1 MIRLASLL
9 LALLATSA
17 RAEFS
22 VPGFE
27 LVYSYPVE
35 TTLAEPDL
43 RLAQDVWPAMF
54 DAAKKTIDIEQ
65 FYVTPSTGEPLE
77 QSLQALERAAK
88 RGVKIRVL
96 LEKKFEKNSLDGI
109 ARLKTIPGLELRILE
124 WSKIDGDGIIHAKF
138 FVVDSTQA
146 YVGSQNF
153 DWRALKH
160 IHEGGLRISDGPIV
174 AGVQRVFEHDWK
186 EADTKVYELG
196 FKPEPP
202 PAPAT
207 KDADRSGRAYLVASP
222 WRQNPAGIGDSES
235 ELVRLIG
242 EAKAE
247 LDIQLLDYNP
257 TTYARPKRFYPP
269 IDNALRDAAVRGV
282 KVKLLVSH
290 WNTDE
295 QSVVHLKSLSLIP
308 GIEVRVITVP
318 EAKEGRIPFSR
329 TAHSKY
335 MVADGKTAWI
345 GTSNWAGGY
354 LDTSR
359 NLEVVVKDEALAARA
374 AKMHAHLWG
383 SPYAEPLQILKDYPK
398 PRK

>member
-1 MIRLASLL
+1 MIRLTSLL
-9 LALLATSA
+9 LALLATTA

-43 RLAQDVWPAMF
+43 RLAQDAWPAMF
-54 DAAKKTIDIEQ
+54 DAAEKTIDIEQ
-65 FYVTPSTGEPLE
+65 FYVSPSTGEPLE
-77 QSLQALERAAK
+77 QSLQALERAAA

-109 ARLKTIPGLELRILE
+109 ARLKTIPGLELRILD
-124 WSKIDGDGIIHAKF
+124 WSKVNGDGIIHAKF

-146 YVGSQNF
+146 FVGSQNF

-160 IHEGGLRISDGPIV
+160 IHEVGLRISDGPIV
-174 AGVQRVFEHDWK
+174 ADVQRVFEHDWS
-186 EADTKVYELG
+186 EADTKVYEKG

-202 PAPAT
+202 LKPAT
-207 KDADRSGRAYLVASP
+207 RDADRSGRAYLVASP
-222 WRQNPAGIGDSES
+222 WRRNPAGIGDSES

-242 EAKAE
+242 EAKTE

-318 EAKEGRIPFSR
+318 EAKQGPIPFSR

-335 MVADGKTAWI
+335 MVADGAAVWL

-374 AKMHAHLWG
+374 ARMHAHLWG

-398 PRK
+398 PRR

>member
-1 MIRLASLL
+1 MIRLAALSLL
-9 LALLATSA
+9 LAAPV
-17 RAEFS
+17 RAAFT

-35 TTLAEPDL
+35 TALEEPDL

-54 DAAKKTIDIEQ
+54 DSAAKTIDLEQ

-77 QSLQALERAAK
+77 ASLQALERAAK
-88 RGVKIRVL
+88 RGVKIRII

-109 ARLKTIPGLELRILE
+109 ARLKAIPGLDLRVLE
-124 WSKIDGDGIIHAKF
+124 WGKVNGDGIIHAKF

-153 DWRALKH
+153 DWRSLKH
-160 IHEGGLRISDGPIV
+160 IHELGLRISDAPIV
-174 AGVQRVFEHDWK
+174 ANVQKVFAHDWALTEDPGNLK
-186 EADTKVYELG
+186 LDEQRD
-196 FKPEPP
+196 PS
-202 PAPAT
+202 
-207 KDADRSGRAYLVASP
+207 ADRAGRAYLVASP
-222 WRQNPAGIGDSES
+222 WRRNPGGVGDSES
-235 ELVRLIG
+235 ELVKLIG
-242 EAKAE
+242 EARTE

-257 TTYARPKRFYPP
+257 TTYGKAKRFYPV

-308 GIEVRVITVP
+308 GIEVRIITVP
-318 EAKEGRIPFSR
+318 EAKGGSIPFAR

-335 MVADGKTAWI
+335 MVADGKVAWI
-345 GTSNWAGGY
+345 GTSNWSGGY
-354 LDTSR
+354 LDSSR

-374 AKMHAHLWG
+374 AKIHAHLWG
-383 SPYAEPLQILKDYPK
+383 SPYTLPIEVQKTYSK
-398 PRK
+398 PRR